1 MILINADFDQERFL
15 ATQAS
20 NISYPPLSSNKLF
33 NSPKGSAMQRGRAM
47 SS

>member
-20 NISYPPLSSNKLF
+20 NISYTPLSSNKLL
-33 NSPKGSAMQRGRAM
+33 NSPKGFAMQRGRAM
-47 SS
+47 SA